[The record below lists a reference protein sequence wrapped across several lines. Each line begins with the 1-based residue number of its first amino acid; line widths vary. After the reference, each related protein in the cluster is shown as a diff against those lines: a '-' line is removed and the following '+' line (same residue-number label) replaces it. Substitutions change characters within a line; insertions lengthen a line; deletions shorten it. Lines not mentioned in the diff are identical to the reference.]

1 VAKKQDSLSRF
12 HRQLLALLHKNFTF
26 MKEQLSATL
35 ENSKTYTLA
44 VANLMPEKD
53 YEFKP
58 VNEIWNFRELLHH
71 IAYGI
76 EWWEDNYIKDKKTE
90 WDQPPAIA
98 NKKEVIAYLNKAFAS
113 LKDTISKNK
122 LSNEAING
130 FHATLDHIT
139 HHRGQA
145 TIYLRGKGITPP
157 AYNY

>member
-1 VAKKQDSLSRF
+1 
-12 HRQLLALLHKNFTF
+12 
-26 MKEQLSATL
+26 MKEYLSATL

-44 VANLMPEKD
+44 VAELMPEKD
-53 YEFKP
+53 YNYKP
-58 VNEIWNFRELLHH
+58 VDDVWNFRELLHH

-90 WDQPPAIA
+90 WDQPSAKA
-98 NKKEVIAYLNKAFAS
+98 NKKEVIAYLNKAYAS
-113 LKDTISKNK
+113 LKDTISKGK
-122 LSNEAING
+122 LSNEAVNG

-145 TIYLRGKGITPP
+145 TIFLRCKGITPP